1 MKVISIVN
9 MKGGVGKTTL
19 AVNLADCLNR
29 RHEKRVLLVDLDPQF
44 NATQCLYSGEEYVE
58 KRAAGGHTIVDIFK
72 DTPSQVVDP
81 ISGPMEVDIVKLED
95 VQPWKIRTG
104 FEIIAGNLELFRL
117 DIGGGE
123 GRERRLERY
132 LKKSKAEEKFDYV
145 IIDTPPTPSHFM
157 NSALLASEYYL
168 VPVKPEPLSRV
179 GIDLLKGVINR
190 VTENHGLD
198 LECAGVVVTMGD
210 ARTIVLQQAL
220 AFLDNDDVWKD
231 KRYKAVL
238 PSRTIVAREQG
249 AQKLLLDVGEVDSSR
264 ALAQIANEFLGRLE
278 DE

>member
-29 RHEKRVLLVDLDPQF
+29 RHGKRVLLVDLDPQF

-58 KRAAGGHTIVDIFK
+58 KRASGGHTIVDIFK

-81 ISGPMEVDIVKLED
+81 VSGPQELELVKLED
-95 VQPWKIRTG
+95 IQPWRIRSG

-132 LKKSKAEEKFDYV
+132 LKKSKADEKFDYV

-198 LECAGVVVTMGD
+198 LECIGVVVTMGD
-210 ARTIVLQQAL
+210 ARTVVLQQAL
-220 AFLDNDDVWKD
+220 KFLDNDSVWKD

-238 PSRTIVAREQG
+238 PSRTVVAREQG
-249 AQKLLLDVGEVDSSR
+249 AQKLILDVAEVDSSR
-264 ALAQIANEFLGRLE
+264 ALAQITNEFLGRLD

>member
-1 MKVISIVN
+1 MKVVSIVN
-9 MKGGVGKTTL
+9 MKGGVGKTTM

-29 RHEKRVLLVDLDPQF
+29 RHGKRVLLVDLDPQF

-58 KRAAGGHTIVDIFK
+58 KRMAGGHTIVDIFK

-81 ISGPMEVDIVKLED
+81 VSGPKEVELIKLED
-95 VQPWKIRTG
+95 IQPWKIRTG
-104 FEIIAGNLELFRL
+104 FEIVAGNLELFRL

-132 LKKSKAEEKFDYV
+132 LKKSKADEKYDYV

-198 LECAGVVVTMGD
+198 LECVGVVVTMGD

-249 AQKLLLDVGEVDSSR
+249 SQKLLLDVGEVDSSR
-264 ALAQIANEFLGRLE
+264 ALAQIANEFLERLE